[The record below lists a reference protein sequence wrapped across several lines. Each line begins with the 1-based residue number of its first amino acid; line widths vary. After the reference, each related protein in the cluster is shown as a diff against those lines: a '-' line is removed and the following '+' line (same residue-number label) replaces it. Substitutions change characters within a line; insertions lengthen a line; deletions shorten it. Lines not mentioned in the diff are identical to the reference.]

1 MYFFHVKPFS
11 RDKGS
16 CITMAAAYRA
26 GERIRDERTRRV
38 HDYSDRDDVVHKE
51 IFLQTAFEA
60 NPALDW
66 ARDRSTLWNAAEQ
79 NPRCNALL
87 GREVFAVL
95 PFEATTEQRT
105 HLVRRY
111 SQDFADRYGCAV
123 DATIHLPC
131 PWDDPRFHHAHILI
145 TSQQVTPEGL
155 GPRIS
160 LSLSGH
166 ERYRAG
172 LCSRKEDFMWIRE
185 HWADVKNEL
194 LKEWGF
200 ESRVDQRTRGL
211 DQEPMPWIPRK
222 ILWKERKSG
231 VPSQIGEDIRRCY
244 AERVEARRQGPE
256 ALARVVAR
264 QKEEGHKKAL
274 ERALQKA
281 AAPRKRAWAALTKE
295 ERAQKEAQRSRDYY
309 QRNKDRISQRRRAA
323 YQCNPEPIKQ
333 RQREAYHR
341 NPELMRQ
348 KKREARAK
356 ERAELSPEQQ
366 SVQRK
371 GRKQQKDLA
380 QTPKDSVRR
389 WQESREQQKDLAQTL
404 EDTMKSWREW
414 REQHKEEL
422 AQTPEDSAKRGQ
434 AYREAEKEKANARPV
449 REKTDSIRTA
459 RRSAYHK
466 ELNDRHETID
476 HSPDYDYDYDFEP

>member
-1 MYFFHVKPFS
+1 MYFFNVKPLC
-11 RDKGS
+11 RDKGA
-16 CITMAAAYRA
+16 CITRAAAYRA
-26 GERIRDERTRRV
+26 GERIRDERTGRV

-66 ARDRSTLWNAAEQ
+66 ARDRSTLWNAVEHS
-79 NPRCNALL
+79 NRRNALL

-95 PFEATTEQRT
+95 PYEATAEQRT

-123 DATIHLPC
+123 DATIHPPR
-131 PWDDPRFHHAHILI
+131 PWDDPRFHHAHILF

-160 LSLSGH
+160 LSLSGQ

-185 HWADVKNEL
+185 HWAEVKNEL

-200 ESRVDQRTRGL
+200 ESRIGARTLGL
-211 DQEPMPWIPRK
+211 DEEPMPRIPHK
-222 ILWKERKSG
+222 ILCMERKTG

-256 ALARVVAR
+256 ALARVLTK

-281 AAPRKRAWAALTKE
+281 AAPRKRAWAALTK
-295 ERAQKEAQRSRDYY
+295 KELAQRALDYY
-309 QRNKDRISQRRRAA
+309 RRNKDRINERRREA
-323 YQCNPEPIKQ
+323 YRRNPEPIKQ
-333 RQREAYHR
+333 KQREAYQR

-348 KKREARAK
+348 KRREARAR

-371 GRKQQKDLA
+371 GREQQKVLA
-380 QTPKDSVRR
+380 QTPEDSGKRR
-389 WQESREQQKDLAQTL
+389 L
-404 EDTMKSWREW
+404 EW

-422 AQTPEDSAKRGQ
+422 AQTPKDAAQRPLEWREQQKELALTPEDSAKRGQ

-449 REKTDSIRTA
+449 LEKTDSRRTV
-459 RRSAYHK
+459 RKSAHHK
-466 ELNDRHETID
+466 ELD
-476 HSPDYDYDYDFEP
+476 HSLDYEYDYDFGL